1 MLRRNFIKFLLTSGV
16 FASGL
21 TTSNIAFG
29 GSSSGGSSSSS
40 SGGSSSSSSGGSSSS
55 SSGGSSSSSSGT
67 DDIGGSS
74 NGTDFSTT
82 GGSSNGTDF
91 SVSGSSSLDGTVQ
104 NQLIIDADSSLDSVE
119 YTTVSPEN
127 LFDILDRF

>member
-1 MLRRNFIKFLLTSGV
+1 MLRRNFIKFLLTSSV

-40 SGGSSSSSSGGSSSS
+40 DSSSGGSSSS
-55 SSGGSSSSSSGT
+55 SDSSSGGSSSSGT

-74 NGTDFSTT
+74 NGTDL
-82 GGSSNGTDF
+82 
-91 SVSGSSSLDGTVQ
+91 SVSGSSSLDDTVQ
-104 NQLIIDADSSLDSVE
+104 NQLIIDAESSLDPVE

-127 LFDILDRF
+127 LSDILDLF